1 MAVSHIYFN
10 EQSQYGRLIRRAL
23 NLIEDGLDNLNDTIG
38 VITVMIDGDGSQAD
52 HFTYATTKFG
62 FGSDAD
68 TKAAYEELQSLAFKL
83 NTNASITD
91 MNAALLQAFNKF
103 R

>member
-1 MAVSHIYFN
+1 MAVAHIYFN
-10 EQSQYGRLIRRAL
+10 DQSQYGRLIRRAL
-23 NLIEDGLDNLNDTIG
+23 QMTEDGLDNLNDVLG
-38 VITVMIDGDGSQAD
+38 VMGFMIDGDGSLAA
-52 HFTYATTKFG
+52 HFSYATTKFG

-83 NTNASITD
+83 NTNSSVTD
-91 MNAALLQAFNKF
+91 VNAALLQAFNKF